1 MREKGYKI
9 KLDKNLQVTHLKH
22 WGWYSM
28 IKTDIFNRAV
38 PWSRLILQTKSLPED
53 LNLRIS
59 DRIST
64 ALVGL
69 LLISLLFLFL
79 DVINLYNPLSSGFLL
94 SISAII
100 ILVLVFLNR
109 DLYRFFLEKR
119 GIKFTLLVIPLHFLY
134 YFYCGASFGVCWI
147 QNKLGLLKT
156 SGTNS

>member
-9 KLDKNLQVTHLKH
+9 KLDKDLQVTHLKH

>member
-28 IKTDIFNRAV
+28 IKTDIFNRAA

-119 GIKFTLLVIPLHFLY
+119 GIKFTLLVIPLHFT
-134 YFYCGASFGVCWI
+134 I
-147 QNKLGLLKT
+147 LLLLRCFVWSLLDT
-156 SGTNS
+156 E